1 MSKLCGYNCV
11 YNEGGACQLSAC
23 IKKSQVANHTEIVD
37 EIIARSNEPSAHLIK
52 DIEALIQE
60 NKSQKERIAYLER
73 SNDRREDD
81 IIELRNEL
89 CEEDEYKEK
98 WIKIKNFLTMLLE
111 IYEESDG
118 EYVKS
123 EYERGIRSAYG
134 VVLHKMNDLDGEE
147 I

>member
-1 MSKLCGYNCV
+1 MPKLCGYNCE
-11 YNEGGACQLSAC
+11 YNEGGLCQISAC
-23 IKKSQVANHTEIVD
+23 VKKSRTATHTEIVD
-37 EIIARSNEPSAHLIK
+37 EIVNRDNEPDAHLIK

-60 NKSQKERIAYLER
+60 NKSQKERIEYLER
-73 SNDRREDD
+73 SNNRREDD

-98 WIKIKNFLTMLLE
+98 WIKIKNFLITLLE

-118 EYVKS
+118 NHVKS
-123 EYERGIRSAYG
+123 EYELGVRCAYG
-134 VVLHKMNDLDGEE
+134 VVLHQMDILDGEE